1 LIGKLVIIGI
11 IIAVIAI
18 LVPNASKMFS
28 AQSLDEVKERIDR
41 ATSDKQDNLIASNTN
56 KTVGTNNIHSTS
68 LVPNTNSNGTT
79 VYQLAPQFVTRQ
91 NYTGQVFAKDGN
103 TCQIS
108 VPDLAQTINGKKQ
121 LTGIIQLDNC
131 SSNLGDPVQVVQ
143 LIAKP
148 DSPQVSVSSGLEVTP
163 YSDKSSTSTIT
174 TPGSLS
180 GISQPGTSTLPQ
192 TAQGTTLPTLP
203 PYYDTIKLT
212 VTNQGTGATLNFV
225 DSSGQTKSVLVTMKN
240 SDSVIFSGTFY
251 SSQFTADVKD
261 VPDTPH
267 IIEMTINNAVYGTLH
282 ASAYAPSS
290 MQNST
295 ITGIL
300 SQ

>member
-1 LIGKLVIIGI
+1 MIGKLVIIGI

-28 AQSLDEVKERIDR
+28 AHSLDEVKERIDR
-41 ATSDKQDNLIASNTN
+41 ATSDKQDNLTASNTN
-56 KTVGTNNIHSTS
+56 KTVDTNNIHTS
-68 LVPNTNSNGTT
+68 LVPNTNSSGTT

-91 NYTGQVFAKDGN
+91 NYIGQVFAKNGN

-143 LIAKP
+143 LTVKP
-148 DSPQVSVSSGLEVTP
+148 DSPQVNVSSGLEVTP

-180 GISQPGTSTLPQ
+180 GISQPSTSTSPQ

-267 IIEMTINNAVYGTLH
+267 IIEMTIDNTVYGTLH
-282 ASAYAPSS
+282 ASAYAPSN